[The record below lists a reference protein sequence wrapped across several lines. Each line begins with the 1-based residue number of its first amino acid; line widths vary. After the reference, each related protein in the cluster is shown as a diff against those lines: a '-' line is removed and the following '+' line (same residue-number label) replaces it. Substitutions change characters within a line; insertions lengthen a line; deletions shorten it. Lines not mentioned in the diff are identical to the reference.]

1 MPAGAGIL
9 SGSDIPVR
17 NEGFLT
23 QAGEFHS
30 DLWNSRHHVDLCGH
44 RAICGALRRTC
55 GAGYGG
61 CAVFFG
67 LYSLLCPGVLH
78 SAPLARRQ
86 RRKYLTRAVPNSKK
100 PARVSLSG
108 LL

>member
-44 RAICGALRRTC
+44 RAICDHLGVHAALVMADVLYFLVFILCFALGFCTRHHLH
-55 GAGYGG
+55 GG
-61 CAVFFG
+61 NAE
-67 LYSLLCPGVLH
+67 
-78 SAPLARRQ
+78 
-86 RRKYLTRAVPNSKK
+86 NI
-100 PARVSLSG
+100 
-108 LL
+108 